1 MPGCGM
7 NPFCWGELGSAIV
20 VGGAIEDLAQ
30 AISQALSEMVITLS
44 TFWVD
49 MPTSNLTTVGGEA
62 SPTVAFLQ
70 SGLWYWTA
78 ALAVLG
84 VIIGGTRMVWEQRGS
99 HIRELLRSLLTL
111 TLVSGMG
118 LAVIAFLIVASD
130 GFSSWIID
138 RATDGN
144 GFASGLQAMLIT
156 GQGDT
161 AIFMVIVLGLIG
173 ILTSVVQIVLMVVRS
188 GMLVVLA
195 GILPT
200 AAAFTNTEMGKQW
213 FQKTIAWTLA
223 FILYKPAAA
232 IVYAV
237 AFRLVSGGEMAG
249 FTGILNSI
257 TGLALMVVA
266 LFALPA
272 LLRFVTPMVGAVASG
287 GGGGM
292 AAGAGA
298 AAMAAMPSGA
308 RSLGAA
314 GRGSGSA
321 SPTPASS
328 SSGGGSGSGGGGGG
342 SKSSPSGS
350 STSGNS
356 SGGAAPTPGG
366 SSGGKAGGAAGGVPA
381 LAAAAS
387 SGASKAAGGRGGA
400 PASSGGGS
408 GAPTGGLSGGVA
420 AASGGGAAAG
430 GGASGAAAGARAGAA
445 AGPAGAA
452 VAAAS
457 KGAQAVK
464 QVSDEAAGDGP
475 SGSNSK

>member
-1 MPGCGM
+1 MEEEDCGFLGLGCTAGD
-7 NPFCWGELGSAIV
+7 WISGA
-20 VGGAIEDLAQ
+20 VGGAIEDLAA
-30 AISQALSEMVITLS
+30 AISEALSEIVLNLA

-49 MPTSNLTTVGGEA
+49 MPTSNLTMAGGEA

-70 SGLWYWTA
+70 GGLWYWTA

-84 VIIGGTRMVWEQRGS
+84 VIVGGSRMVWEQRGS
-99 HIRELLRSLLTL
+99 HVRELVRSLLTL

-118 LAVIAFLIVASD
+118 LATIAFLIVASD
-130 GFSSWIID
+130 GFSKWIID
-138 RATDGN
+138 QATDGE
-144 GFASGLQAMLIT
+144 GFANAIEAMLIT
-156 GQGDT
+156 GQADT
-161 AIFMVIVLGLIG
+161 AVFMVIILGLIG
-173 ILTSVVQIVLMVVRS
+173 ICTSIVQIVLMVVRS

-200 AAAFTNTEMGKQW
+200 TAAFTNTEMGKQW
-213 FQKTIAWTLA
+213 FQKTIGWTLA

-237 AFRLVSGGEMAG
+237 AFRLVGGGEMSG

-272 LLRFVTPMVGAVASG
+272 LMRFVTPLVGAVASGG

-308 RSLGAA
+308 KSLGSA
-314 GRGSGSA
+314 GRGGGSA

-328 SSGGGSGSGGGGGG
+328 SSGGGQGSGGGGGG

-350 STSGNS
+350 STSGSS

-366 SSGGKAGGAAGGVPA
+366 SSGGKAGRAAGGAPA

-387 SGASKAAGGRGGA
+387 SGANKAAGG
-400 PASSGGGS
+400 SGGGGGTPTPSS
-408 GAPTGGLSGGVA
+408 GSGPT
-420 AASGGGAAAG
+420 GGGAAAASG

-445 AGPAGAA
+445 AGPAGAAAGAA